1 MKILITG
8 NMGYIGPCVVDRF
21 RLSYPDATLIGL
33 DIGYFAN
40 CLTNAKILPECK
52 VDQQYFA
59 DVRNLPSALFDDVD
73 AVVHLAA
80 ISNDPMG
87 NTFEDVTLDINH
99 RASIQLAK
107 MAKMAGVKA
116 FVFSSSCSMYGAAED
131 HPRTED
137 SPLNPLT
144 AYAKSKV
151 FTEKD
156 LQQLSGNG
164 FKVTCLRFSTA
175 CGMSSRLRLDLVLN
189 DFVAGAI
196 ASKEISILSDGT
208 PWRPL
213 IHVKDMAKAIKW
225 AVFRD
230 IDKGGAFL
238 AVNVG
243 SQEWNYQVRHL
254 AEAVAEV
261 IPDITVS
268 VNKDALPDKRSYR
281 VNFDLFKQ
289 LAPDYQPEMDLKAS
303 IKELKEGLEEMEFKD
318 PDFRN
323 SNYMRLRVL
332 KDLRR
337 NGYLDKNLEWH
348 TSASA
353 GKTGAK

>member
-52 VDQQYFA
+52 VDRQYFA
-59 DVRNLPSALFDDVD
+59 DVRNLPSALLDDVD

-87 NTFEDVTLDINH
+87 KQFENVTFDINH
-99 RASIQLAK
+99 QASVNLAK
-107 MAKMAGVKA
+107 KAKESGVA
-116 FVFSSSCSMYGAAED
+116 NFVFASSCSIYGAAED

-151 FTEKD
+151 LTEKD
-156 LQQLSGNG
+156 LQQLSRNG

-175 CGMSSRLRLDLVLN
+175 CGMSARLRLDLVLN

-196 ASKEISILSDGT
+196 ASKEITILSDGT

-213 IHVKDMAKAIKW
+213 INVKDMARAIEW
-225 AVFRD
+225 AAFRD

-238 AVNVG
+238 AVNIG
-243 SQEWNYQVRHL
+243 SDEWNYQVRHL

-261 IPDITVS
+261 IPGISVS
-268 VNKDALPDKRSYR
+268 VNK
-281 VNFDLFKQ
+281 
-289 LAPDYQPEMDLKAS
+289 DLKAS
-303 IKELKEGLEEMEFKD
+303 IKELKNGLEEMQFKD

-348 TSASA
+348 NNASA

>member
-1 MKILITG
+1 
-8 NMGYIGPCVVDRF
+8 
-21 RLSYPDATLIGL
+21 
-33 DIGYFAN
+33 
-40 CLTNAKILPECK
+40 
-52 VDQQYFA
+52 
-59 DVRNLPSALFDDVD
+59 
-73 AVVHLAA
+73 
-80 ISNDPMG
+80 
-87 NTFEDVTLDINH
+87 
-99 RASIQLAK
+99 
-107 MAKMAGVKA
+107 
-116 FVFSSSCSMYGAAED
+116 
-131 HPRTED
+131 
-137 SPLNPLT
+137 LT

-156 LQQLSGNG
+156 LQQLCGNE

-196 ASKEISILSDGT
+196 ATKEITILSDGT

-213 IHVKDMAKAIKW
+213 IHVKDMAKAIEW

-261 IPDITVS
+261 MPNIAVS

-281 VNFDLFKQ
+281 VNFDLFKR

-303 IKELKEGLEEMEFKD
+303 IKELKKGLEEMEFKD

-337 NGYLDKNLEWH
+337 NGYLDKNLEWRIG
-348 TSASA
+348 ASA
-353 GKTGAK
+353 GKMGAK